1 MLVIN
6 ELVLLTMNDQSGTS
20 NAFHSFLIIEALFY
34 NHTEKRDKVP
44 NHILNAGEGG
54 KQYESA

>member
-1 MLVIN
+1 
-6 ELVLLTMNDQSGTS
+6 MNDQSGTS

-44 NHILNAGEGG
+44 NHILNASEGG